1 MIKCYRI
8 QLESV
13 PKVPRNFT
21 ISSYF
26 IIENNLVEI
35 IGNQKPIASYN
46 TGELFY
52 HNKLFIP

>member
-35 IGNQKPIASYN
+35 IGNQKPIAS
-46 TGELFY
+46 L
-52 HNKLFIP
+52 